1 MYDRL
6 KNQLAAID
14 SIAESAAE
22 TAGSTDGAKAALKN
36 ISLEISDLSTSV
48 LQNKK
53 PDLDDRGST
62 EEVEIGT
69 IGALAASRKEASIPD
84 ECVICLERKPG

>member
-14 SIAESAAE
+14 AIAESEAE

-36 ISLEISDLSTSV
+36 ISLEISDLSTSF
-48 LQNKK
+48 LQSKR

-62 EEVEIGT
+62 EEVEVGT